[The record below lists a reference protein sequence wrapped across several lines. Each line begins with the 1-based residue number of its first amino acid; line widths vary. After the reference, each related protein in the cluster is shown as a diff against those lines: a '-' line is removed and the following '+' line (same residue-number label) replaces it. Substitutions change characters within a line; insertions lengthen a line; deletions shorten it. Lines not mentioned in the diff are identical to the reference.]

1 MYCKRTAVKNFR
13 NIKEADV
20 SFSDGV
26 NILVG
31 DNAQGKTNLLEAIFF
46 TSVGRSFRASNASEM
61 IRFGE
66 KSATVSVDYL
76 CEGRSRDDNLTF
88 TLFTDKKKTVE
99 KNHLKLEKMSDIVG
113 SFRAVLFC
121 PERAYDI

>member
-31 DNAQGKTNLLEAIFF
+31 ENAQGKTNLLEAIFL
-46 TSVGRSFRASNASEM
+46 TSVGRSFRASNAAEM
-61 IRFGE
+61 IMFGQYKE
-66 KSATVSVDYL
+66 
-76 CEGRSRDDNLTF
+76 
-88 TLFTDKKKTVE
+88 
-99 KNHLKLEKMSDIVG
+99 
-113 SFRAVLFC
+113 
-121 PERAYDI
+121 